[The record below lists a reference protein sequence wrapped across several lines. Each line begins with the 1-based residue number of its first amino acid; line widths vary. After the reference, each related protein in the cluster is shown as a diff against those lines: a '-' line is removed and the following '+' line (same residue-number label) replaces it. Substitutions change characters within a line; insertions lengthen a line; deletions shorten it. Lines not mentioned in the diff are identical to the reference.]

1 MSYMEP
7 AISDNP
13 SRPSHSADL
22 CQNLWALTVLCL
34 LRERPRHPYE
44 MQRLIRQRGND
55 NFLDLKRGSL
65 YHAIARLQRAG
76 LIEAVETRREGRRPE
91 RTVYKLTEAGENAVL
106 GWLRDLL
113 AKPGQ
118 VSTPFF
124 AALSFLAQLRP
135 EDVLAQLGARAERLE
150 AQLAGADTVL
160 RELLPR
166 LGRLVLVELEY
177 TQAMRRAEL
186 EWVRAV
192 SEDIR
197 TGRLPWSLPCFCP
210 PPQGP

>member
-1 MSYMEP
+1 MEP
-7 AISDNP
+7 AISGNP
-13 SRPSHSADL
+13 SRSSHSDL
-22 CQNLWALTVLCL
+22 SQNLWALTVLCL

-44 MQRLIRQRGND
+44 MQRLIRQRRND
-55 NFLDLKRGSL
+55 TFLDLKRGSL

-91 RTVYKLTEAGENAVL
+91 RTVYKLTEAGEREVL

-113 AKPGQ
+113 ARPGQ
-118 VSTPFF
+118 ASTPFF

-135 EDVLAQLGARAERLE
+135 EDVLAQLDARAGRLE
-150 AQLAGADTVL
+150 AQIAGTDTVL

-166 LGRLVLVELEY
+166 IGRLVLVEMEY

-186 EWVRAV
+186 EWVRAL

>member
-1 MSYMEP
+1 
-7 AISDNP
+7 
-13 SRPSHSADL
+13 
-22 CQNLWALTVLCL
+22 LTVLCL

-44 MQRLIRQRGND
+44 MQRVIRQRRND

-65 YHAIARLQRAG
+65 YHAIARLQHGG
-76 LIEAVETRREGRRPE
+76 LIAAVETQREGRRPE
-91 RTVYKLTEAGENAVL
+91 RTVYKLTDAGERAVL

-124 AALSFLAQLRP
+124 AALSFLAHLRP
-135 EDVLAQLGARAERLE
+135 EDVLAQLASRADRLE
-150 AQLAGADTVL
+150 AEIAGTDAVL
-160 RELLPR
+160 REIMPKI
-166 LGRLVLVELEY
+166 GRLVLVELEY

-186 EWVRAV
+186 EWVRAL
-192 SEDIR
+192 SEDVR
-197 TGRLPWSLPCFCP
+197 TGRLPWTLPCFCP